1 MDAPRPDGLTTK
13 ERESADGVNGVDG
26 ADAAAAVG
34 TAGAVGAVGIVDAMG
49 AAAGRETAAARVRT
63 LGRLVVRALTRFRM
77 LPWLLAGALILVAAG
92 VGFLSY
98 RVQQEN
104 QADQSNQEVLAAA
117 RQEALNFISIDYRNF
132 SQDTNNV
139 LSGATGDFKQQFSD
153 QSKTLQSLVTS
164 NKAISTGQVLQAG
177 VVSASPTSARVL
189 VVADATVANTA
200 APSGQVRNYRLQMDL
215 VDQNGQWLTSD
226 IEFVG

>member
-1 MDAPRPDGLTTK
+1 MDAPRPDGLTTE
-13 ERESADGVNGVDG
+13 ERESADTVAESER
-26 ADAAAAVG
+26 ADRPAE
-34 TAGAVGAVGIVDAMG
+34 
-49 AAAGRETAAARVRT
+49 RETKAARVRILART
-63 LGRLVVRALTRFRM
+63 AGRALTRFRM
-77 LPWLLAGALILVAAG
+77 LPWVLAAALVLVGAG
-92 VGFLSY
+92 VGFVGY
-98 RVQQEN
+98 RVHQEN
-104 QADQSNQEVLAAA
+104 QAGQRDQDVLAAA

-132 SQDTNNV
+132 GQDSDNV

-177 VVSASPTSARVL
+177 VVTSSATSARVL

-200 APSGQVRNYRLQMDL
+200 APSGQVRNYRLQLDL
-215 VDQNGQWLTSD
+215 VDQNGQWLTSG